1 MSWKAFLESAR
12 QSAKEVEVLTYRI
25 GNGGRDWSAGG
36 VRTRSSA
43 ARSPTESAAIMEMVV
58 VPRLVAQREEHEE
71 VVGKALAALL
81 FFKRQKALK
90 AEATGGKAGKRKGGD
105 PRTAAGNGAYGH
117 AALGAQ
123 RHQILA
129 GVADRGGA
137 GIADQGA
144 ALARLQP
151 CNDILAALALVMLVI

>member
-1 MSWKAFLESAR
+1 METRVSWKAFLESAR

-71 VVGKALAALL
+71 VVGKALAALSAVREWL
-81 FFKRQKALK
+81 GPL
-90 AEATGGKAGKRKGGD
+90 EA
-105 PRTAAGNGAYGH
+105 
-117 AALGAQ
+117 
-123 RHQILA
+123 
-129 GVADRGGA
+129 
-137 GIADQGA
+137 
-144 ALARLQP
+144 
-151 CNDILAALALVMLVI
+151 DILEMFYIDGFLTWEIAGELGMTVDSVFYRKRRAIKWMDDNLPMVK